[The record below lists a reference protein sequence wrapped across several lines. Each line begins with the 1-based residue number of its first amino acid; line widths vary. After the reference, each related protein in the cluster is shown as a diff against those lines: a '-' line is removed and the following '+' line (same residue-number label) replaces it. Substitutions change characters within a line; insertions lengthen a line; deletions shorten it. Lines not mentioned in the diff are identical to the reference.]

1 MAFQCIFKDDDGRNI
16 ASPVIDEQNRKTY
29 LEMLDNNNISYE
41 ILEREEKRWHCVR
54 VVFDIQLIEA
64 ARKAIKEGKDLYG
77 LYTFGDP
84 NEIAKKDKIVEVK
97 CTDGRL
103 KNAYVIDIW
112 YATANEIKAFKARIK
127 YPKLGI
133 VKKEV

>member
-41 ILEREEKRWHCVR
+41 ILEREEKRWHCTR

-64 ARKAIKEGKDLYG
+64 ARKAIKEGKDMYG

-84 NEIAKKDKIVEVK
+84 DEIAKKDKIVEVQ

-103 KNAYVIDIW
+103 KNAYVVDIW
-112 YATANEIKAFKARIK
+112 LATADEIKAFKDRIK

-133 VKKEV
+133 VKKNI

>member
-1 MAFQCIFKDDDGRNI
+1 MEYQVLFKDDEGRDLATPTMN
-16 ASPVIDEQNRKTY
+16 EQAKDVY
-29 LEMLDNNNISYE
+29 IEMLKNNGIEYD
-41 ILEREEKRWHCVR
+41 IVERDDKRWHCAR

-84 NEIAKKDKIVEVK
+84 NEIAKKNKIVEVE

-112 YATANEIKAFKARIK
+112 LATAEEIKEFKARIK